1 MNCYCPKA
9 PAEVSYLAGHHWN
22 LFLSADGTVYAFD
35 NKGEALEYDI
45 LDDTFNL
52 KVNLRDIFGT
62 EWILNDIC
70 LVGDDMYIAAG
81 HGAFLL
87 RKGVLEALYG
97 IWQPSYRK
105 GQNASLYSRV

>member
-52 KVNLRDIFGT
+52 KVNLRDIFLALFNYFGF
-62 EWILNDIC
+62 EGGFAVLRN
-70 LVGDDMYIAAG
+70 VNP
-81 HGAFLL
+81 HGAVTRIDCLLFVAVPVVIRVGTLRFL
-87 RKGVLEALYG
+87 
-97 IWQPSYRK
+97 IYRV
-105 GQNASLYSRV
+105 Q